1 MSSGGPSGG
10 EDALDRPR
18 RYLTDRM
25 RAVDAAV
32 TARVHG
38 EVQRLAA
45 PELRVPHARLM
56 ADLGPAA
63 RPSEL
68 ARRLGVT
75 KAAVAQLL
83 AHLEAHGYVERM
95 PDPGDARAALI
106 TPTARAL
113 AAYRVGR
120 RALDEV
126 EAEWEEV
133 LGGERLRVLA
143 ECLELLDGWR
153 QRQRHADG
161 ERPVP

>member
-1 MSSGGPSGG
+1 MSRRQPSAG
-10 EDALDRPR
+10 EDGLDRPR
-18 RYLTDRM
+18 RYLTDHM

-38 EVQRLAA
+38 EIQRLAA

-83 AHLEAHGYVERM
+83 AHLEAHGYVERTR
-95 PDPGDARAALI
+95 DPADARAALI

-126 EAEWEEV
+126 EAEWEQL
-133 LGGERLRVLA
+133 LGRERLRMLA

-153 QRQRHADG
+153 QRQRQADG
-161 ERPVP
+161 DATAP